1 MEIQAKARI
10 AITITFGLLLLA
22 SLACNQAGEILTPAE
37 ATARAA
43 PSPTPTRPVEESE
56 SEGEAAP
63 AGLEVGD
70 TVQLVGKLYLVSLMD
85 GPGSTH
91 MIAGQERGVDVVII
105 GAAEHEGESWYEID
119 APTGEGWVPAENLQV
134 PEGAAD
140 SEGAPAGPQAG
151 DTVYLAGK
159 LYLVSLMDGPGST
172 HMIAGQERGVE
183 VTIVEVGE
191 VDGETWYQIDAPTGR
206 GWVKAENISTEA
218 P

>member
-10 AITITFGLLLLA
+10 AITFTIGLLLLA

-56 SEGEAAP
+56 SEGEGAP
-63 AGLEVGD
+63 AGI
-70 TVQLVGKLYLVSLMD
+70 QLVGKLYLVSLMD

-151 DTVYLAGK
+151 DTVYLAPWPASCRTTRTSRSRSSRSVRPKARPGTR
-159 LYLVSLMDGPGST
+159 STPPPAGDGSRRRTSARRHPDPVPFARS
-172 HMIAGQERGVE
+172 A
-183 VTIVEVGE
+183 
-191 VDGETWYQIDAPTGR
+191 
-206 GWVKAENISTEA
+206 
-218 P
+218 